1 MTAKVSPYDDLFK
14 TDYWLLNALALAWTS
29 KCALTFEKTA
39 YPEITS
45 ECCCLLLESRERV
58 YFLKID
64 FEILTILEYV
74 GCFHTCIS
82 EPQVLISFGT
92 LISNGLLVLN
102 ANSVYGFIQKQRGQ
116 FK

>member
-92 LISNGLLVLN
+92 LPSNGLLVSS
-102 ANSVYGFIQKQRGQ
+102 ANSVYGFIQAAWAVS
-116 FK
+116 

>member
-1 MTAKVSPYDDLFK
+1 M
-14 TDYWLLNALALAWTS
+14 
-29 KCALTFEKTA
+29 
-39 YPEITS
+39 
-45 ECCCLLLESRERV
+45 LESRERV

-92 LISNGLLVLN
+92 FFPNGLLVLN
-102 ANSVYGFIQKQRGQ
+102 ANSVYGFIQAAWAVS
-116 FK
+116 